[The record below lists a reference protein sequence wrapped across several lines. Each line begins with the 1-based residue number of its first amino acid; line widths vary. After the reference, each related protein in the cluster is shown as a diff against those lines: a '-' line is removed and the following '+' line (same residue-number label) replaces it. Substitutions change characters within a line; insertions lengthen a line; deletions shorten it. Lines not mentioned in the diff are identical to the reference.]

1 MKKILNNILIL
12 FSITTFLV
20 SCEQDDYTV
29 LNSEAN
35 TVVNIDVS
43 EVVLLA
49 ENIDQDAL
57 KVSWTDTDYGYNAG
71 SIVYQVTF
79 TNTDQSKIIPSTEAD
94 LFKVFETT
102 ELNKILLGIGVVGDT
117 PTPVD
122 VTVTIVLSAYKSI
135 EANTVTFTATTYE
148 DQLDLSTIWG
158 VVGSGAPNGWDG
170 PDVPF
175 YTTSDANVLVS
186 YPTLIDGEIKFRT
199 NNAWDLNYGDTG
211 LDGTLDDGGDNIPV
225 TAGMYKI
232 LMNIA
237 TLTYTMEPY
246 TWGLVGSATE
256 NGWDGPDMPLEY
268 DSFTDS
274 WKAVVTLIEGEIK
287 FRQNNAWDK
296 AYGDLTLDGIL
307 DQENDNNIA
316 VTAGNY
322 IVTANF
328 ETLEY
333 SLEQTDVWGAV
344 GSATPNG
351 WDGPDAQLNRD
362 WQYDNVW
369 YINGLNLVDGE
380 LKFRTNNA
388 WGNDFGDAN
397 LDGVLDKDDGNNI
410 VVTTGSYDIRID
422 FSNSDAPTYTL
433 TAN

>member
-12 FSITTFLV
+12 FSITIFLV
-20 SCEQDDYTV
+20 NCEQDDYTV

-35 TVVNIDVS
+35 TVVNLDVS

-49 ENIDQDAL
+49 ENMDQDAL
-57 KVSWTDTDYGYNAG
+57 KVSWTDPDYGYNAG
-71 SIVYQVTF
+71 AIYQVTL
-79 TNTDQSKIIPSTEAD
+79 TNGEQSTTSSAGTD

-102 ELNKILLGIGVVGDT
+102 ALNKLLLGIGIAGNT

-122 VTVTIVLSAYKSI
+122 VSVTIVLSDYKKIESNSI
-135 EANTVTFTATTYE
+135 TFTATTYE
-148 DQLDLSTIWG
+148 DQLDLSTEWG
-158 VVGSGAPNGWDG
+158 VVGSGTPNGWDG

-175 YTTSDANVLVS
+175 FTTSDANVLVA
-186 YPTLIDGEIKFRT
+186 YPTLTDGEIKFRT

-232 LMNIA
+232 LMNIS
-237 TLTYTMEPY
+237 TLTYTMEAY

-287 FRQNNAWDK
+287 FRQNNTWDK

-333 SLEQTDVWGAV
+333 SLEETDVWGAV

-362 WQYDNVW
+362 WQYDDVW

-388 WGNDFGDAN
+388 WGNDFGDADLN
-397 LDGVLDKDDGNNI
+397 GILDKEDGNNI
-410 VVTTGSYDIRID
+410 VVTSGSYDIRID